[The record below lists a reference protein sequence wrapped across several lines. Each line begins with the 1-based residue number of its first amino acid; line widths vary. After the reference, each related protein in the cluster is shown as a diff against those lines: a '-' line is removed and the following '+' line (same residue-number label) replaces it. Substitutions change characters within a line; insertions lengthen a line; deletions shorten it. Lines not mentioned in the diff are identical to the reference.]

1 MSTPTIDFSKYEAQ
15 SASPQIDFSKYS
27 GSAVQPAPDTGIM
40 ASLKRTGGGLI
51 HLPGAIW
58 DAVTKPPQT
67 PEEKAAFDAAD
78 KVGQGPQAL
87 ALMRLVAQPMV
98 QEHLKAQ
105 QLRQQAKTQTD
116 EQANNAYSGTNH
128 LANMHD
134 IASVVPILGPMSADI
149 VDRYLRGDKSGA
161 VTDTLTNMAAP
172 KVMEGT
178 GKLAIGAVNK
188 MVGTAPKVAE
198 AMYQSA
204 LKPSTTNTPAE
215 NLAAV
220 RTGLNSAIPIS
231 EEGAIKLN
239 GLVNDL
245 NDKVKAQI
253 ASNPDAPINKF
264 QVASRLN
271 KPAADFAKQ
280 ASPTADLNTIADVGN
295 DFLDTKPGTIRAE
308 DAQAI
313 KQGTY
318 KQIGDRAYG
327 EASTARVEAEKSLA
341 RGLKEELEN
350 HFPEIKG
357 LNAQESQLFDL
368 KGALEKAVNRA
379 ANRQTIPA
387 RLGGPLAGVLAGSG
401 VGAAF
406 GHEAG
411 AAAGLGIYAMKTVLD
426 DPMLQSKLAIAI
438 SRAGRGTIPPAL
450 ANAKVQQ
457 FVNSLAQSVN
467 GGAQADQ
474 Q

>member
-1 MSTPTIDFSKYEAQ
+1 MST
-15 SASPQIDFSKYS
+15 SAWTPVEETP
-27 GSAVQPAPDTGIM
+27 SAASAWTPVEEPKAAPKQPDTGVM
-40 ASLKRTGGGLI
+40 ASLKRAGSGLI
-51 HLPGAIW
+51 HLPGAVI
-58 DAVTKPPQT
+58 DAFTKPPQDDS
-67 PEEKAAFDAAD
+67 EKMVSQMPVQGQNLPPSIALGLHRLIVAPMVAEAD
-78 KVGQGPQAL
+78 KA
-87 ALMRLVAQPMV
+87 
-98 QEHLKAQ
+98 K
-105 QLRQQAKTQTD
+105 QLRAQAATEPPDKAD
-116 EQANNAYSGTNH
+116 NIYNGTEH
-128 LANMHD
+128 MANMHQL
-134 IASVVPILGPMSADI
+134 ASMFPVLGPVASDI
-149 VDRYLRGDKSGA
+149 TERYLKGDKSGA
-161 VTDTLTNMAAP
+161 ATDVLVNAAAP

-188 MVGTAPKVAE
+188 LVGNTAPKVAE

-231 EEGAIKLN
+231 EEGASNLN
-239 GLVNDL
+239 SLVQDL
-245 NDKVKAQI
+245 NNKVKAQI

-271 KPAADFAKQ
+271 KPAAAFAKQ

-327 EASTARVEAEKSLA
+327 EASTARVEAEKALA
-341 RGLKEELEN
+341 RGLKEELEKQ
-350 HFPEIKG
+350 FPEIKG
-357 LNAQESQLFDL
+357 LNAQESKFFDL
-368 KGALEKAVNRA
+368 KGSLEKAVNRA

-387 RLGGPLAGVLAGSG
+387 RLGGPFAGALAGSG
-401 VGAAF
+401 VGAIF

-411 AAAGLGIYAMKTVLD
+411 AAAGLGVYALKTVLD

-438 SRAGRGTIPPAL
+438 SKAGRGSIPPAI
-450 ANAKVQQ
+450 ANARVQQ

-467 GGAQADQ
+467 SQGQ